1 MGNIM
6 AKTERKVTVILATD
20 VVGYSVKMEEN
31 EDQTLKNLKVCRN
44 IIDGLVEEHH
54 GRIFNTA
61 GDSVLAEF
69 QSAVEAV
76 ICASEFQSTIMER
89 NNSVP
94 EEEQMEFRIGIN
106 MGDVVIEGD
115 NLYGEGVNVAA
126 RLEALAQPGG
136 VCLSKNVHEIVNK
149 KTDFQFH
156 DLGEQKVKN
165 TVLHA
170 VDVRLDGTTQR
181 KLTQT
186 QKISQTAPWKKYT
199 AVFILT
205 ALIAGGGV
213 WWQQQPNF
221 KPANQSKFAFKLPDK
236 PSIAVLPFKNLHDD
250 KSDNYIAEGI
260 SQNLTN
266 QISRSSEIFVIT
278 YSSAKKVAAESS
290 DPKQIARSLG
300 VRFILNGSVQRSGDD
315 LRVNVELLDAL
326 ENSLVWTNQ
335 FDGKK
340 DNLFS
345 FQDRIAEDIFV
356 NFKIKLA
363 SNLLGENATEFS
375 SVEQMQKV
383 LKFREKFLMFS
394 REGHIQAKALAEEI
408 NEEYPGSGQTSLVM
422 AWLSFQ
428 EIMMGMTEDREKSIK
443 QGAKHAELAHTIL
456 NDGLSLIVGAWMD
469 LFLGDASDRAKEK
482 VAKAI
487 EIDQSGDVLSG
498 AANIFL
504 LTGEPL
510 AAKQLFKRAM
520 RISPFHPVWYAN
532 RLSEAMIMLEE
543 YDEAREI
550 LEELVSKSQEDGIN
564 LREKSRAL
572 VALSFVESRVGNTSA
587 AREKIKDLRL
597 INPNFS
603 AVSVKNYLGMVSD
616 KQFLNSFLENAINLG
631 LPKT

>member
-1 MGNIM
+1 MGTIM

-199 AVFILT
+199 AVFIMT

-213 WWQQQPNF
+213 WWQQQPDF

-408 NEEYPGSGQTSLVM
+408 NEEYPGSGPASLVM

-510 AAKQLFKRAM
+510 AAKRLFKRAM

>member
-1 MGNIM
+1 M

-170 VDVRLDGTTQR
+170 VDIRLDGTTQR

-221 KPANQSKFAFKLPDK
+221 KPENQSKFAFKLPDK

-408 NEEYPGSGQTSLVM
+408 NEEYSGSGQASLVM

>member
-1 MGNIM
+1 M

-20 VVGYSVKMEEN
+20 VVGYSAKMEEN

-61 GDSVLAEF
+61 GDSVLVEF

-76 ICASEFQSTIMER
+76 ICASEFQSTIKER

-213 WWQQQPNF
+213 WWQQQPDF
-221 KPANQSKFAFKLPDK
+221 KPANQSKFAYKLPDK

-345 FQDRIAEDIFV
+345 FQDRIAENIFV
-356 NFKIKLA
+356 NFKVKLA

-408 NEEYPGSGQTSLVM
+408 NEEYPGSGPASLVM

>member
-1 MGNIM
+1 MGTNM

-76 ICASEFQSTIMER
+76 ICASEFQSTIKER

-106 MGDVVIEGD
+106 MGDVVIEGE

-170 VDVRLDGTTQR
+170 VDVKLDGTTQR

-186 QKISQTAPWKKYT
+186 QKISQTAPWKKYS
-199 AVFILT
+199 AVFILA

-213 WWQQQPNF
+213 WWQQQPDF

-345 FQDRIAEDIFV
+345 FQDRIAENIFV

-408 NEEYPGSGQTSLVM
+408 NEEYPGSGPASLVM

>member
-1 MGNIM
+1 M

-76 ICASEFQSTIMER
+76 ICASEFQSTIKER

-213 WWQQQPNF
+213 WWQQQPDF

-345 FQDRIAEDIFV
+345 FQDRIAENIFV

-408 NEEYPGSGQTSLVM
+408 NEEYPGSGPASLVM

>member
-1 MGNIM
+1 MGTIM

-290 DPKQIARSLG
+290 DLKQIARSLG

>member
-1 MGNIM
+1 MGTIM

-76 ICASEFQSTIMER
+76 ICASEFQSTIKER

-213 WWQQQPNF
+213 WWQQQPDF
-221 KPANQSKFAFKLPDK
+221 KPANQSKFAYKLPDK

-345 FQDRIAEDIFV
+345 FQDRIAENIFV

-408 NEEYPGSGQTSLVM
+408 NEEYPGSGPASLVM

-443 QGAKHAELAHTIL
+443 QGAKHAKLAHTIL

>member
-1 MGNIM
+1 MGTIM

-345 FQDRIAEDIFV
+345 FQDRIAENIFV

>member
-1 MGNIM
+1 MGTIM

-76 ICASEFQSTIMER
+76 ICASEFQSTIKER

-213 WWQQQPNF
+213 WWQQQPDF
-221 KPANQSKFAFKLPDK
+221 KPANQSKFAYKLPDK

-345 FQDRIAEDIFV
+345 FQDRIAENIFV
-356 NFKIKLA
+356 NFKVKLA

-408 NEEYPGSGQTSLVM
+408 NEEYPGSGPASLVM

-443 QGAKHAELAHTIL
+443 QGAKHAKLAHTIL

-469 LFLGDASDRAKEK
+469 LFSGDASDRAKEK

>member
-1 MGNIM
+1 MGTIM

-76 ICASEFQSTIMER
+76 ICASEFQSTIKER

-213 WWQQQPNF
+213 WWQQQPDF
-221 KPANQSKFAFKLPDK
+221 KPANQSKFAYKLPDK

-345 FQDRIAEDIFV
+345 FQDRIAENIFV
-356 NFKIKLA
+356 NFKVKLA

-408 NEEYPGSGQTSLVM
+408 NEEYPGSGPASLVM

-443 QGAKHAELAHTIL
+443 QGAKHAKLAHTIL

-469 LFLGDASDRAKEK
+469 LFSGDESDRAKEK

>member
-1 MGNIM
+1 MGTIM

>member
-1 MGNIM
+1 M
-6 AKTERKVTVILATD
+6 AETKTERKVTVILATD
-20 VVGYSVKMEEN
+20 VVGYSVKIEEN
-31 EDQTLKNLKVCRN
+31 EDQTLKNLKVCRG
-44 IIDGLVEEHH
+44 IIEGLVKEHH

-76 ICASEFQSTIMER
+76 ICGSEFQNTIKER

-213 WWQQQPNF
+213 WWQQQPDF

-345 FQDRIAEDIFV
+345 FQDRIAENIFV

-408 NEEYPGSGQTSLVM
+408 NEEYPGSGPASLVM

-510 AAKQLFKRAM
+510 EAKQLFKRAM

>member
-1 MGNIM
+1 M

-76 ICASEFQSTIMER
+76 ICASEFQSTIKER

-213 WWQQQPNF
+213 WWQQQPDF
-221 KPANQSKFAFKLPDK
+221 KPANQSKFAYKLPDK

-345 FQDRIAEDIFV
+345 FQDRIAENIFV
-356 NFKIKLA
+356 NFKVKLA

-408 NEEYPGSGQTSLVM
+408 NEEYPGSGPASLVM

>member
-1 MGNIM
+1 MGTIM
-6 AKTERKVTVILATD
+6 AKTERKVTVILPTD

-76 ICASEFQSTIMER
+76 ICASEFQSTIKER

-106 MGDVVIEGD
+106 MGDVVIEGE

-156 DLGEQKVKN
+156 DLGKQKVKN

-170 VDVRLDGTTQR
+170 VDVKLDGTTQR

-186 QKISQTAPWKKYT
+186 QKISQTAPWKKYS
-199 AVFILT
+199 AVFILA

-213 WWQQQPNF
+213 WWQQQPDF

-345 FQDRIAEDIFV
+345 FQDRIAENIFV

-408 NEEYPGSGQTSLVM
+408 NEEYPGSGPASLVM

>member
-20 VVGYSVKMEEN
+20 VVGFSVKMEEN

-94 EEEQMEFRIGIN
+94 EDEQMEFRIGIN

-213 WWQQQPNF
+213 WWQQQPDF
-221 KPANQSKFAFKLPDK
+221 KPANQSKSAFKLPDK
-236 PSIAVLPFKNLHDD
+236 PSIAVLPFKNLQDD

-345 FQDRIAEDIFV
+345 FQDRIAENIFV

-408 NEEYPGSGQTSLVM
+408 NEEYPGSGPASLVM

-587 AREKIKDLRL
+587 ARQKIKDLRL

>member
-1 MGNIM
+1 MGTIM

-165 TVLHA
+165 TVLHS

-345 FQDRIAEDIFV
+345 FQDRIAENIFV

-408 NEEYPGSGQTSLVM
+408 NEEYPGSGPASLVM

-587 AREKIKDLRL
+587 AQQKIKDLRL

>member
-20 VVGYSVKMEEN
+20 VVGFSVKMEEN

-94 EEEQMEFRIGIN
+94 EDEQMEFRIGIN

-213 WWQQQPNF
+213 WWQQQPDF

-236 PSIAVLPFKNLHDD
+236 PSIAVLPFKNLQDD

-326 ENSLVWTNQ
+326 ENSLVWSNQ

-587 AREKIKDLRL
+587 ARQKIKDLRL

>member
-1 MGNIM
+1 MGIIM

-31 EDQTLKNLKVCRN
+31 EDQTLKNLKVCRG
-44 IIDGLVEEHH
+44 IIEELVNEHH
-54 GRIFNTA
+54 GRIFNSA

-76 ICASEFQSTIMER
+76 ICGSEFQNTIKER

-213 WWQQQPNF
+213 WWQQQPDF
-221 KPANQSKFAFKLPDK
+221 KPANQSKFAYKLPDK

-345 FQDRIAEDIFV
+345 FQDRIAENIFV
-356 NFKIKLA
+356 NFKVKLA

-408 NEEYPGSGQTSLVM
+408 NEEYPGSGPASLVM

-443 QGAKHAELAHTIL
+443 QGAKHAKLAHTIL

>member
-1 MGNIM
+1 MLFRSI
-6 AKTERKVTVILATD
+6 AVILATD
-20 VVGYSVKMEEN
+20 VVGYSTKMEEN
-31 EDQTLKNLKVCRN
+31 EDQTLKNLKVCRS
-44 IIDGLVEEHH
+44 IIDGLVEEYH

-61 GDSVLAEF
+61 GDSVLVEF

-76 ICASEFQSTIMER
+76 ICGSEFQNTIKER

-94 EEEQMEFRIGIN
+94 QEEQMEFRIGIN

-170 VDVRLDGTTQR
+170 VDVKLDGTTQR

-213 WWQQQPNF
+213 WWQQQPDF
-221 KPANQSKFAFKLPDK
+221 KPANQSKFAYKLPDK

-345 FQDRIAEDIFV
+345 FQDRIAENIFV
-356 NFKIKLA
+356 NFKVKLA

-408 NEEYPGSGQTSLVM
+408 NEEYPGSGPASLVM